1 MRFEVLG
8 PLRVRSGDSE
18 LNLGPIQQRVVL
30 AVLLSRANRPVNR
43 DQLIAAV
50 WGDAPPAYAVNL
62 VQKHVARI
70 RRVLEPARTP
80 RTQSRRLTWTDAG
93 YRLAVPAEDLD
104 LSRFDTGLAKARRA
118 RAAGDLTG
126 AIVALRAALEQW
138 SGPFCTGLSSPLLDA
153 ERDRHEEWRVEAIV
167 ERIELDLESGAHRD
181 LVPELRSLLTEH
193 PLRERVWSLLMIAL
207 YRTGRAAEALSVFQE
222 ARRYLIDELGLE
234 PTEQLRRVHEQIL
247 SGDPAI
253 AQRAPLGGGVVV
265 GGTSTVPRQL
275 PASAFWFAGRAE
287 ELARLDDLLAQL
299 PAGAPSA
306 VVISA
311 VSGSAGVGKTALAVH
326 WAHRVADQF
335 PDGQLYI
342 NLRGFDPDRRAISP
356 TAAVHALLVALGVP
370 PERIPPSL
378 DARAALYRSTLAD
391 KRILVLLDN
400 ARDANQVRPL
410 LPGTRSA
417 LAMVTSRNRLT
428 SLVAAEGA
436 HPLSLD
442 VLSPAD
448 AHDLLR
454 RRLGHSRVSAEP
466 EAADRIVA
474 ACARLPLA
482 LNIVAARAQQ
492 TGFRLAEIAAELHRA
507 GQRLTVLDA
516 GDPTGRVRSVFAL
529 SYAALTEP
537 AARLFRLVG
546 LHPRPEFSATAAASL
561 IGESPAQVRALLVE
575 LDLAS
580 LLTEHRPGRYA
591 LHDLLHAYAGELA
604 DDRPAEPDR
613 RAALHGMFDYYLH
626 SAYAGERLLYPNRD
640 PITLTPPLHT
650 VVVEEFSD
658 GAQAMSWFAIEY
670 PVLVASADLA
680 SNAGFDQH
688 AWQLAWVLGTFLQRR
703 RQWSDLAAIGRVAL
717 QAADRLADAT
727 GQFHALRLLAIALT
741 RLRRYDEAE
750 EYVRRSIDVSA
761 RWNDPVSQ
769 ATGHRILSD
778 LLLAQERHQEAIT
791 HAERALDLYLAVN
804 HLAGQA
810 LALNAIGWGHARAGD
825 HRRCITRCEQA
836 LVLHQ
841 QLGNRLAESATWHSL
856 GYAHHHLGQDREA
869 IACFERALRITREMS
884 DWDGEVN
891 ILNDLGDALHAA
903 GDTDAAR
910 RAWQHAAD
918 VLGAADPSVAD
929 QLQIKIATVRFRE
942 ELDPSGSVHTRP
954 H

>member
-8 PLRVRSGDSE
+8 PLRVWSGDGE
-18 LNLGPIQQRVVL
+18 LDLGPIQQRVVL
-30 AVLLSRANRPVNR
+30 AVLLSRANRSVSR

-50 WGDAPPAYAVNL
+50 WGDAPPTYAVNL
-62 VQKHVARI
+62 VQKHVAGL
-70 RRVLEPARTP
+70 RRVLEPARAP
-80 RTQSRRLTWTDAG
+80 RTRSRRLMWTDAG

-104 LSRFDTGLAKARRA
+104 LSRFDVGVAEARRA
-118 RAAGDLTG
+118 RAAGDLT
-126 AIVALRAALEQW
+126 AATVALRAALDQW
-138 SGPFCTGLSSPLLDA
+138 SGPFCAGLSSPLLDA
-153 ERDRHEEWRVEAIV
+153 ERDRHEERRLEVVE
-167 ERIELDLESGAHRD
+167 ERIELDVELGAHRD
-181 LVPELRSLLTEH
+181 LVAELRGLLAEH
-193 PLRERVWSLLMIAL
+193 PLRERLWSLLMIAL
-207 YRTGRAAEALSVFQE
+207 YRSGRAADALSAFQE

-253 AQRAPLGGGVVV
+253 GQPAPLGGGVAV
-265 GGTSTVPRQL
+265 GGVSTVPRQL
-275 PASAFWFAGRAE
+275 PAGVFGFAGRAE
-287 ELARLDDLLAQL
+287 ELARLDDLLAQ
-299 PAGAPSA
+299 PSGGAPSA

-326 WAHRVADQF
+326 WAHRVADKF

-356 TAAVHALLVALGVP
+356 TMAVHALLVALGVP
-370 PERIPPSL
+370 PDRIPPSL
-378 DARAALYRSTLAD
+378 DARAALYRSMLAD

-400 ARDANQVRPL
+400 ARDADQVRPL

-417 LAMVTSRNRLT
+417 LALVTSRNRLT

-454 RRLGHSRVSAEP
+454 GRLGHSRVSAEP
-466 EAADRIVA
+466 EAVDQIVA

-492 TGFRLAEIAAELHRA
+492 TGFRLAEIAAELRQA

-529 SYAALTEP
+529 SYAALSAP

-546 LHPRPEFSATAAASL
+546 LHPRPEFSAAAVASL
-561 IGESPAQVRALLVE
+561 TGESPARARALLIE

-580 LLTEHRPGRYA
+580 LLTEHSPGRYT

-604 DDRPAEPDR
+604 DDQTGEPDR
-613 RAALHGMFDYYLH
+613 RAALHRMFDYYLH

-640 PITLTPPLHT
+640 PITLTPRGPT
-650 VVVEEFSD
+650 VAVEEFAD
-658 GAQAMSWFAIEY
+658 ETQAMSWFAIEY
-670 PVLVASADLA
+670 PVLVAGVDLA
-680 SNAGFDQH
+680 ANAGFDQH

-703 RQWSDLAAIGRVAL
+703 RQWSELAAIGRVAL
-717 QAADRLADAT
+717 EAADRLEDAT
-727 GQFHALRLLAIALT
+727 GQFHALRVLAIAST

-750 EYVRRSIDVSA
+750 DYVRRSIEVSA
-761 RWNDPVSQ
+761 RWNDPASQ

-778 LLLAQERHQEAIT
+778 LLVAQERHQEAIT
-791 HAERALDLYLAVN
+791 HAERALDLYLAMD

-810 LALNAIGWGHARAGD
+810 LALNAIGWCHSRAGD
-825 HRRCITRCEQA
+825 HRRCITCCEQA

-841 QLGNRLAESATWHSL
+841 RLGNRLAESATWHSL
-856 GYAHHHLGQDREA
+856 GYAHHHLGLDREA

-891 ILNDLGDALHAA
+891 ILNDLGDALHAT

-910 RAWQHAAD
+910 RAWQRAVD
-918 VLGAADPSVAD
+918 VLGATDPSVAD
-929 QLQIKIATVRFRE
+929 QLQIKIATLEFRE
-942 ELDPSGSVHTRP
+942 ELAPSGSVHRRP
-954 H
+954 R